1 MPQNIPVLVL
11 MGHNELL
18 ERVERDELKASA
30 KFVALVFVLL
40 VLPNEE
46 LAVLFGLNPQH
57 VWLVVVFI
65 AGLSFLGYLLS
76 NVVDPSTAIAITG
89 ALGGCVSPG
98 MTITSLTEQ
107 SRRYSEFSL
116 VYPFAAAIAV
126 TMLFPR
132 NFVVVGIVSPSLARS
147 VVVPYVVMAG
157 VSGTVT
163 GLLWVRTRARE
174 PTARELDTPFRV
186 RSAFAFGGVIGAI
199 LLVINIFEFS
209 IPSAATRIGLVL
221 LPIAQMSVYVS
232 ITWSAGERKMATVL
246 AVILLGSASAGIIL
260 VFLT

>member
-1 MPQNIPVLVL
+1 MKRDELVERVDRDEVMASLRFGTLVLVL
-11 MGHNELL
+11 LL
-18 ERVERDELKASA
+18 
-30 KFVALVFVLL
+30 
-40 VLPNEE
+40 LPSKN
-46 LAVLFGLNPQH
+46 LDVLFGVNPQR

-65 AGLSFLGYLLS
+65 AGLSFFGYLLS
-76 NVVDPSTAIAITG
+76 KVVDPRTAIGLSG

-116 VYPFAAAIAV
+116 VYAFAAAIAV

-132 NFVVVGIVSPSLARS
+132 NFVVIGLVSPSLARL
-147 VVVPYVVMAG
+147 VVIPYVVMAG
-157 VSGTVT
+157 VSVTVT
-163 GLLWVRTRARE
+163 ALLWVRTRPRE

-186 RSAFAFGGVIGAI
+186 RSAFAFGGVVGAI

-246 AVILLGSASAGIIL
+246 AVILLGSASVGIPL